1 MNNEIDPKKR
11 ITVLEALQSPYF
23 DDVRNEAC
31 QIMSEQKMVFSYEAI
46 LQETQMNEKKLLRQ
60 FIFKEA
66 LLFASVI

>member
-1 MNNEIDPKKR
+1 MNTTIDPKKR

-31 QIMSEQKMVFSYEAI
+31 QIISEQKMVFSYETV
-46 LQETQMNEKKLLRQ
+46 LQEAQMNEKKLLRQ

-66 LLFASVI
+66 LLFA

>member
-1 MNNEIDPKKR
+1 MNNTIDPKKR

-31 QIMSEQKMVFSYEAI
+31 QIISEQKMVFSYETV
-46 LQETQMNEKKLLRQ
+46 LQEAQMNEKKLLRQ

-66 LLFASVI
+66 LLFA

>member
-11 ITVLEALQSPYF
+11 ITVLEALQSSYF

-31 QIMSEQKMVFSYEAI
+31 QIMSEQKMVFSYEAV

-66 LLFASVI
+66 LLFA

>member
-23 DDVRNEAC
+23 DDVRNEVC
-31 QIMSEQKMVFSYEAI
+31 QIMSEQKMVFSYEAV

-66 LLFASVI
+66 LLFA